1 MRKEDE
7 TVSEHQKTREGATAL
22 ELAERF
28 ARQLQRLW
36 ALVLALTV
44 LCGGVLAVR
53 AKTQFVP
60 RYEAKARFSVSSSYI
75 GDDIFSASYY
85 DSAAAQQLAAAFPHM
100 LSMDLM
106 KDLMLERLGKPYIN
120 GTITPYSVVDT
131 NMFVLTVS
139 SSDPQDAYDILV
151 AVIECF
157 PQVAVYLV
165 DNPRVDVLEQ
175 IKVPTQPVNSFSWK
189 AAILDG
195 MGTGLALGLGLVA
208 LVTALTRNVTSIRQ
222 LKAAANVPV
231 LATFPQLAA
240 KKRRTQKETMVT
252 AESDEGFAEALR
264 GLCLKL
270 RKEKGSQASRV
281 IVVTST
287 ISGEGKTTT
296 AVNLAEMLS
305 EDGSS
310 VVLVDADLRNQS
322 IGRLLGGE
330 NSRGLLECLRSEKLD
345 VLTCL
350 RRIEGSEVA
359 VLSGS
364 SAPDWKYT
372 VDQKQ
377 LGRVLARLKE
387 RFDYVVLDTSPCA
400 MVADT
405 ALLCRQG
412 DSVLYVVRRDWA
424 RESQVLDNVSALH
437 ERDVTLTG
445 FIFNGASRRGSG
457 YGYGYGYGYGKY
469 GYGYGYG
476 YGSRKK

>member
-1 MRKEDE
+1 MKEKLEVLIRKYEQAVQAHFRWLHAHPELSGQEKE
-7 TVSEHQKTREGATAL
+7 TSAYVAAVLRDMGLEPMEGVGGYGVTAL
-22 ELAERF
+22 IRGKAPGRC
-28 ARQLQRLW
+28 
-36 ALVLALTV
+36 LALRADMDALPLTEETDLPYKSQNPGVMHACGHDAHTAMLLGVAMV
-44 LCGGVLAVR
+44 LTELKDAFRGCVKLIFQPSEENAADSGAKRMIADGVL
-53 AKTQFVP
+53 
-60 RYEAKARFSVSSSYI
+60 E
-75 GDDIFSASYY
+75 
-85 DSAAAQQLAAAFPHM
+85 
-100 LSMDLM
+100 
-106 KDLMLERLGKPYIN
+106 
-120 GTITPYSVVDT
+120 
-131 NMFVLTVS
+131 
-139 SSDPQDAYDILV
+139 
-151 AVIECF
+151 
-157 PQVAVYLV
+157 
-165 DNPRVDVLEQ
+165 NPRVDVLEQ

-189 AAILDG
+189 DAILDG
-195 MGTGLALGLGLVA
+195 MGKGLVLGLGLVA
-208 LVTALTRNVTSIRQ
+208 LATALTRNVTSIRQ

-296 AVNLAEMLS
+296 AVNLAQMLS

-322 IGRLLGGE
+322 IGRLLGVE
-330 NSRGLLECLRSEKLD
+330 NGRGLLECLRSEKLD
-345 VLTCL
+345 VLACL
-350 RRIEGSEVA
+350 RRSEGSEVA

-457 YGYGYGYGYGKY
+457 YGYGYGKYGYGKY

>member
-1 MRKEDE
+1 MG
-7 TVSEHQKTREGATAL
+7 EHQKTREGATAL

-28 ARQLQRLW
+28 LRQLRRLW

-44 LCGGVLAVR
+44 LCSGVLAVR
-53 AKTQFVP
+53 ARGQFVP
-60 RYEAKARFSVSSSYI
+60 RYEAKARFSVSSSYD

-85 DSAAAQQLAAAFPHM
+85 DNAAAQQLAAAFPHM

-106 KDLMLERLGKPYIN
+106 KDLMLEHLGKPYIN

-175 IKVPTQPVNSFSWK
+175 IRVPTQPVNSFSWRD
-189 AAILDG
+189 AILEG
-195 MGTGLALGLGLVA
+195 AGTGLALGLGLVA
-208 LVTALTRNVTSIRQ
+208 LAAALTRNITSIRQ

-231 LATFPQLAA
+231 AATFPRLTA
-240 KKRRTQKETMVT
+240 KKRRTRKETLIT

-270 RKEKGSQASRV
+270 GKERGSDRSRV

-287 ISGEGKTTT
+287 LSGEGKTTT
-296 AVNLAEMLS
+296 AVNLAKMLS

-322 IGRLLGGE
+322 IGRLPGVQSG
-330 NSRGLLECLRSEKLD
+330 RGLLECLHSDKLD
-345 VLTCL
+345 VMSCLSVMEDSQVSCLT
-350 RRIEGSEVA
+350 
-359 VLSGS
+359 GS
-364 SAPDWKYT
+364 SAPDWKYA
-372 VDQKQ
+372 VDQKK
-377 LGRVLARLKE
+377 LGKILDRLKSQ
-387 RFDYVVLDTSPCA
+387 FDYVVLDTSPCA

-445 FIFNGASRRGSG
+445 FIFNGVSRRGSG

-476 YGSRKK
+476 TRKK